1 MSDTAG
7 GGPKTEEGKTITRW
21 DAARHGIRSP
31 APVVAGIEAQEDWE
45 EHSAGVKKGEG
56 AS

>member
-1 MSDTAG
+1 MTDTAG
-7 GGPKTEEGKTITRW
+7 GGPKTEEGKAITRW

-45 EHSAGVKKGEG
+45 EHGAGVKKGEE